1 MSLRKILVSTAYA
14 LALLFLSQ
22 LGLGRAEAN
31 TSSPV
36 GSWQFSL
43 APAAGS
49 PHAQPIAGLITF
61 ISDGTVVEDDLGE
74 LTSAPSATGT
84 STLHSTSG
92 HGIWQPSPA
101 VGNLFVQVISLVA
114 NPDGSLRA
122 KKTLTM
128 TIALNAAGDRFRGGF
143 NLEIQDPTGHAIA
156 MTSGS
161 CAGQLIPHPLLP

>member
-1 MSLRKILVSTAYA
+1 MLRKTVLVSTVCA
-14 LALLFLSQ
+14 LVLLFLSQ

-31 TSSPV
+31 TTSPI

-43 APAAGS
+43 IPAAGT
-49 PHAQPIAGLITF
+49 PRAQPIPGLITF

-74 LTSAPSATGT
+74 LGGAPSSTER
-84 STLHSTSG
+84 STLRSTSG

-101 VGNLFVQVISLVA
+101 VGNLFVQIISLVA

-122 KKTLTM
+122 KKTLSM
-128 TIALNAAGDRFRGGF
+128 TIALNATGDKFRGGF
-143 NLEIQDPTGHAIA
+143 SLELQDPTGHALA